1 MSFTNRASHVD
12 DGQQNASRP
21 DDCNATAGDALHKR
35 AQSRR
40 VLVVDDNHDASASL
54 AILLRLLGHAVV
66 VAEDGH
72 ATLCLVEAGHSFD
85 VALLDI
91 GLPGMS
97 GHELA
102 RSLRHRFPQPV
113 LRLVAL
119 TGHGLPP
126 TTISGPGSGF
136 DDYFVKPVNFEA
148 LLVSIGKAGRPRD

>member
-1 MSFTNRASHVD
+1 M
-12 DGQQNASRP
+12 
-21 DDCNATAGDALHKR
+21 
-35 AQSRR
+35 
-40 VLVVDDNHDASASL
+40 
-54 AILLRLLGHAVV
+54 
-66 VAEDGH
+66 
-72 ATLCLVEAGHSFD
+72 CLVEAGHSFD

-102 RSLRHRFPQPV
+102 RSLRHRFPLPV

-119 TGHGLPP
+119 TDHGLPP